1 MIGRMRP
8 AVTGPTR
15 LSIVVPALDEAGG
28 IVATLSALQ
37 PLRERGAEVIVV
49 DGGSRDGT
57 AALAAAHADAVIVS
71 PRGRARQ
78 MNAGAAAAHGENL
91 LFLHADTRL
100 PERADALIIRALDA
114 GSAWGRF
121 DVIIEGRPAMLK
133 VVAWMMNRRSRWT
146 GIATGDQAIFV
157 RRSVFDALG
166 GFPDQPLMEDI
177 ELSRRLCRIGPPAC
191 LRERVS
197 TSGRRWEA
205 RGVWRTIF
213 LMWRLRWRY
222 WRGESPAA
230 LAQAYR

>member
-1 MIGRMRP
+1 MP
-8 AVTGPTR
+8 HAPTR
-15 LSIVVPALDEAGG
+15 PTGLSIIVPALDEAGG
-28 IVATLSALQ
+28 IGAALAALQ
-37 PLRERGAEVIVV
+37 PLRARGAELIVV

-57 AALAAAHADAVIVS
+57 ATLAAAHADAVLVA

-78 MNAGAAAAHGENL
+78 MNAGAAAAHGDIL

-100 PERADALIIRALDA
+100 PERADALIIRALAA

-133 VVAWMMNRRSRWT
+133 VVAWMMNQRSRRT

-157 RRSVFDALG
+157 RRSVFDSLG

-177 ELSRRLCRIGPPAC
+177 ELSRRLGRIGRPAC
-191 LRERVS
+191 LRERVT

-205 RGVWRTIF
+205 RGMWRTIF

-222 WRGESPAA
+222 WRGESPAV
-230 LAQAYR
+230 LAKAYR